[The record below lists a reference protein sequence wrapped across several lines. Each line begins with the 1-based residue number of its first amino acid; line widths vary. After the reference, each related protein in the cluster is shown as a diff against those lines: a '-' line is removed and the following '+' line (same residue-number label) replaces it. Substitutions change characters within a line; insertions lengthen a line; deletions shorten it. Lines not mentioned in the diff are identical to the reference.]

1 MRMSDWSSDVCSSDL
16 VCEKKRPSAT
26 DVSRLTTPAGGAEST
41 HSILRADGVVGG
53 RSALGGLPSHL
64 SASATARL
72 MEVRSAIQRHV
83 RSARGSGGKGCVR
96 TCRSRWAPDHYKK
109 KTNR

>member
-1 MRMSDWSSDVCSSDL
+1 MPSVSWCLIRFASTRTTPPHSTCTRDTTPARRSSGQ

-53 RSALGGLPSHL
+53 RSALGGLPSTL
-64 SASATARL
+64 SRSEEHTSELQSL
-72 MEVRSAIQRHV
+72 MRISYAVF
-83 RSARGSGGKGCVR
+83 CL
-96 TCRSRWAPDHYKK
+96 KK
-109 KTNR
+109 

>member
-1 MRMSDWSSDVCSSDL
+1 MPSVSWCLIRFASTRTTPPHSTCTRDTTPARRSSGQ

-53 RSALGGLPSHL
+53 RSALGGLPSTL
-64 SASATARL
+64 SASAPARQ
-72 MEVRSAIQRHV
+72 MEVRSAIQR
-83 RSARGSGGKGCVR
+83 SEEQ
-96 TCRSRWAPDHYKK
+96 TYEL
-109 KTNR
+109 